1 MTMSLND
8 YLAQEGVLSPF
19 SDFMLDKLRIPH
31 GLTARGWERLQ
42 KEAEKARIT
51 YAEKRRQAI
60 REYNALLASGEI
72 QAPSKLQRLLAT
84 ANGHPDNTSTQ
95 AARRLLRKRGIDWKT
110 GENLNYYVLNLFE
123 KGRAIRIRKKEAN
136 LLFEKMSRF
145 CRENFN
151 ISMSLYY
158 AGKTEEDIGSCTLI
172 SGPDDKKEYAIE
184 KTWFGQGWVFK
195 SFKNYMEKPDA
206 PCYVAELT
214 DEIYTA
220 NDILKLCRNQK
231 SFADQLFGELDRQ
244 HPASELDEL
253 VASEEWYVC
262 ENCGKLVNYMDG
274 EGDLECPFCGTE
286 VVE

>member
-1 MTMSLND
+1 M
-8 YLAQEGVLSPF
+8 
-19 SDFMLDKLRIPH
+19 
-31 GLTARGWERLQ
+31 ERLAITNL
-42 KEAEKARIT
+42 KITGIEIDKKYHCVKADTLDENVTI
-51 YAEKRRQAI
+51 EWDAI
-60 REYNALLASGEI
+60 GYTI
-72 QAPSKLQRLLAT
+72 
-84 ANGHPDNTSTQ
+84 
-95 AARRLLRKRGIDWKT
+95 
-110 GENLNYYVLNLFE
+110 NLFE

-158 AGKTEEDIGSCTLI
+158 AGKVEEDIGSCTLI

-184 KTWFGQGWVFK
+184 KAWFGQGWVFK

-231 SFADQLFGELDRQ
+231 SFADQLFGELDWQ

-274 EGDLECPFCGTE
+274 EGDLECPFCGDA
-286 VVE
+286 VEE